1 MATRTSQKKRE
12 TKISLS
18 TISSSRERVTFDSR
32 RAYEERERERERERD
47 VGGGGVVGVWLNDG
61 RKTKR
66 RRRL

>member
-32 RAYEERERERERERD
+32 RAYEERERERERETL
-47 VGGGGVVGVWLNDG
+47 VVVVSLVFG
-61 RKTKR
+61 
-66 RRRL
+66 